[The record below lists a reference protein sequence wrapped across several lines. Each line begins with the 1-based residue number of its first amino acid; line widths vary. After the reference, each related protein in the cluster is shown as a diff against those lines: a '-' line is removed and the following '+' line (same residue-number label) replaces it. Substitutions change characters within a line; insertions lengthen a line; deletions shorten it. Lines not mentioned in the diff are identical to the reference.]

1 MGSLAPRMVT
11 VSLAVCSANPE
22 SSEYHRSHHQTTVHA
37 YYILDVYSNQVCFKV
52 KKRERVRERER
63 EKKRKLGGRIA
74 QLLECWTEKP
84 DTIWTWFQLSG
95 PGRDF
100 YSQVS

>member
-1 MGSLAPRMVT
+1 MVLAGSLAPRMVT

-52 KKRERVRERER
+52 TKREGGGGEGGRERER
-63 EKKRKLGGRIA
+63 EKTG
-74 QLLECWTEKP
+74 
-84 DTIWTWFQLSG
+84 
-95 PGRDF
+95 
-100 YSQVS
+100 

>member
-1 MGSLAPRMVT
+1 MISVDSLAPRMVT

-37 YYILDVYSNQVCFKV
+37 YYVLDVYSNQVCFKV
-52 KKRERVRERER
+52 TKRGGERER
-63 EKKRKLGGRIA
+63 EEKKKRKLGGRIG

-84 DTIWTWFQLSG
+84 GTF
-95 PGRDF
+95 
-100 YSQVS
+100 

>member
-1 MGSLAPRMVT
+1 MISVDSLAPRMVT

-37 YYILDVYSNQVCFKV
+37 YYVLDVYSNQVCFKV
-52 KKRERVRERER
+52 TKRGGERERER
-63 EKKRKLGGRIA
+63 EREREEKKKKKKRKLGGRIG

-84 DTIWTWFQLSG
+84 GTF
-95 PGRDF
+95 
-100 YSQVS
+100 